1 MTTPTLRDR
10 VLGEIPNYTDTKATL
25 DRISVWLNEL
35 HNVTPVSKMDL
46 ERTMSEEVKRAAL
59 YGEERPTG
67 FAHRLTENFTAIE
80 DKNADVRLFTTVRT
94 DLRAELDALSDRGL
108 GYAFP
113 RLRSEL
119 DDVLGEVRDIAPALE
134 GVTGAEDAM
143 RSGVADQWLAL
154 DSLITRYD
162 EIRDVHW
169 HLVEVGYRPLL
180 YAANPEAWLESG
192 QTTDHIETEP
202 IWLYRRRNAL
212 RLEQIGGADTLISD
226 HVAWIKSTP
235 RPAERAQG
243 EAPLS
248 IWPETVTKQ
257 QHLVSLAVGGKVWL
271 PDAETIV
278 AVYSSATQATAT
290 FDDLGSATGA
300 AKARQRHADLIAAA
314 R

>member
-10 VLGEIPNYTDTKATL
+10 VLGAIPNYTDTHTTL
-25 DRISVWLNEL
+25 DRISGWLDEL
-35 HNVTPVSKMDL
+35 REVTPVSRLHL
-46 ERTMSEEVKRAAL
+46 ERTMTEEVKSAAL
-59 YGEERPTG
+59 RGEQRPTG
-67 FAHRLTENFTAIE
+67 FARRQSENFTAIE
-80 DKNADVRLFTTVRT
+80 DKNADVRLFVIVRD
-94 DLRAELDALSDRGL
+94 DLRAELTSITEHGL
-108 GYAFP
+108 RHAFT
-113 RLRSEL
+113 RLQGEL
-119 DDVLGEVRDIAPALE
+119 DDVLGEVRDTSAALE

-143 RSGVADQWLAL
+143 RSGLTEKWLAL
-154 DSLITRYD
+154 DSLIARYD
-162 EIRDVHW
+162 EIREVHW
-169 HLVEVGYRPLL
+169 HLVESGHRSLL
-180 YAANPEAWLESG
+180 NVANPEAWLESG

-212 RLEQIGGADTLISD
+212 RLEQIGGADALISD

-235 RPAERAQG
+235 RPAERAHG

-257 QHLVSLAVGGKVWL
+257 QHLVSLAIGGKVWL

-278 AVYSSATQATAT
+278 AVYSSATQATAP